1 MVEKLRQIRLLLNA
15 TNIRFFPK
23 SHRYIACVL
32 YIGVL
37 LIPCFSTQASNEG
50 MALIPN
56 GYYTPLFKDEN
67 GPVTIEVDSFYMD
80 QYPVTNKQFNAF
92 IEKNPKW
99 NRKKIKPIFSDSNYL
114 KHFSKKAMEDIAE
127 QPVTNVSWFAARA
140 YCKSVTKRLPTTGEW
155 EYVAKAT
162 HDQADGS
169 KQAEYRQRILE
180 WYSRPSTDTLPNVQD
195 TPVNYWKVHGLH
207 GVVWELVSDFNTALV
222 TGESRGD
229 TQLDKQLFCG
239 AGAASSV
246 DPNDYAAFMRYAM
259 RSSYSAHYTIESL
272 GFRCAKDVILSDARE
287 E

>member
-1 MVEKLRQIRLLLNA
+1 MNAQNTRLFKY
-15 TNIRFFPK
+15 T
-23 SHRYIACVL
+23 HRYIKVL
-32 YIGVL
+32 LCIGVL
-37 LIPCFSTQASNEG
+37 LTLSLTNAYAEDD
-50 MALIPN
+50 MVLIPK
-56 GYYTPLFKDEN
+56 GYYTPLFKSEDGVKTVAVE
-67 GPVTIEVDSFYMD
+67 SFYFD
-80 QYPVTNKQFNAF
+80 KYSVTNAQFDVFTKQH
-92 IEKNPKW
+92 PKW
-99 NRKKIKPIFSDSNYL
+99 DKEEIKPIFSDGNYL
-114 KHFSKKAMEDIAE
+114 KHFSDDVMNDIAA

-140 YCKSVTKRLPTTGEW
+140 YCRSVNKRLPTISEW
-155 EYVAKAT
+155 EYVAKAS
-162 HDQADGS
+162 HDLADGS
-169 KQAEYRQRILE
+169 QQPEYRQQILE

-259 RSSYSAHYTIESL
+259 RSSYNAEYTIESL
-272 GFRCAKDVILSDARE
+272 GFRCAQDVIANDARE